1 MLRSL
6 VGSEMCIRDRSSDM
20 LTIGRIAY
28 RREGGDGSAQRGRS
42 VIYDCLVSF
51 VTSYYKNRKRLSVC
65 LCHATLAPCDMVST
79 QSTIAATF
87 YRPVTIV
94 NTLAMPTSRPAARP
108 ARIPL
113 GDTLCGYRTVVS
125 VCAALLRLTPQRDCG
140 LLYFNWTHAVQIT
153 YQKWPRDKI
162 IFTVR
167 ACQVEN
173 EHIVSF
179 LP

>member
-1 MLRSL
+1 
-6 VGSEMCIRDRSSDM
+6 
-20 LTIGRIAY
+20 
-28 RREGGDGSAQRGRS
+28 
-42 VIYDCLVSF
+42 
-51 VTSYYKNRKRLSVC
+51 
-65 LCHATLAPCDMVST
+65 MVST
-79 QSTIAATF
+79 QSAIAATF